1 MKELED
7 TEKPSKSFKVQL
19 RFQLKKYWKYS
30 RKWFPFS
37 IVIGLISGVLMG
49 LFIASIVQLWDL
61 VDKIN
66 YYYALFP
73 IVGGITSLLLYFGFK
88 EVKGAGISYVLTHKN
103 TTTPIPSRTIFTK
116 FFASLLTLGVNA
128 PAGREGPAVTIGSS
142 VAYSLGDKLK
152 MTKEDQGHAITI
164 GAAACTAA
172 VFRAPLGGTVFASE
186 VPYKHDLDETVFLP
200 ALVASAISLLVS
212 QAILTFLNSHP
223 TYLEVDVISSSL
235 TFVDAS
241 LFVLLGVFA
250 GIFGIL
256 FSLLYKLLSRNIEK
270 ILKPFLLPFVGMII
284 TALLV
289 FVIELALPEGISL
302 GGTGFFSINHLMEN
316 YASIGLRV
324 LFILFL
330 GKIVVTS
337 TCVGLGASGG
347 VMGPSLVTGAAMGAL
362 YSRLF
367 PSLNPLVVIV
377 IGMSAMH
384 AATTKTP
391 IASMILVLEMVGF
404 PNLIIPMILSNAA
417 AFIIS
422 MDFSLYTGQ
431 IESKEVILRRR
442 IQYTDILSSLKVRE
456 AMETDFPTVKENEK
470 LTDCFALLYLHKKSA
485 LVVLD
490 DNKELIGII
499 SAIDFQQG
507 FAKGHKYVRNV
518 MSKDVIVAY
527 PDDTLSS
534 AFDKLTDNRI
544 ECMPVVD
551 IDNPTKMLGFVTFR
565 DIENRYETAMTKLHS
580 QRSLTIEELIDNDI

>member
-1 MKELED
+1 MKKLED
-7 TEKPSKSFKVQL
+7 TEKPNKSFKVQL

-37 IVIGLISGVLMG
+37 IIIGLISRVLMG
-49 LFIASIVQLWDL
+49 LFIASIVQLWNL

-103 TTTPIPSRTIFTK
+103 TTTPIPSRTILTK

-128 PAGREGPAVTIGSS
+128 PAGREGPAVTMGSS

-164 GAAACTAA
+164 GAAACT
-172 VFRAPLGGTVFASE
+172 
-186 VPYKHDLDETVFLP
+186 
-200 ALVASAISLLVS
+200 
-212 QAILTFLNSHP
+212 
-223 TYLEVDVISSSL
+223 
-235 TFVDAS
+235 
-241 LFVLLGVFA
+241 
-250 GIFGIL
+250 
-256 FSLLYKLLSRNIEK
+256 
-270 ILKPFLLPFVGMII
+270 
-284 TALLV
+284 
-289 FVIELALPEGISL
+289 
-302 GGTGFFSINHLMEN
+302 
-316 YASIGLRV
+316 
-324 LFILFL
+324 
-330 GKIVVTS
+330 
-337 TCVGLGASGG
+337 
-347 VMGPSLVTGAAMGAL
+347 
-362 YSRLF
+362 
-367 PSLNPLVVIV
+367 
-377 IGMSAMH
+377 
-384 AATTKTP
+384 
-391 IASMILVLEMVGF
+391 
-404 PNLIIPMILSNAA
+404 AA

-456 AMETDFPTVKENEK
+456 AMETDFPSVKENEK
-470 LTDCFALLYLHKKSA
+470 LTDCFSLLYLHKKSA
-485 LVVLD
+485 LVVLND
-490 DNKELIGII
+490 DKELIGII

-507 FAKGHKYVRNV
+507 FTKGHKYVRNV

-551 IDNPTKMLGFVTFR
+551 VDNPTKMIGFVTFR

-580 QRSLTIEELIDNDI
+580 QQSLTIKELINDDI

>member
-7 TEKPSKSFKVQL
+7 TEKPNKSFKVQL

-49 LFIASIVQLWDL
+49 LFIASIVQLWNL

-103 TTTPIPSRTIFTK
+103 TTTPIPSRTILTK

-128 PAGREGPAVTIGSS
+128 PAGREGPAVTMGSS
-142 VAYSLGDKLK
+142 VAYSLGDKLR

-164 GAAACTAA
+164 GAA
-172 VFRAPLGGTVFASE
+172 
-186 VPYKHDLDETVFLP
+186 
-200 ALVASAISLLVS
+200 
-212 QAILTFLNSHP
+212 
-223 TYLEVDVISSSL
+223 
-235 TFVDAS
+235 
-241 LFVLLGVFA
+241 
-250 GIFGIL
+250 
-256 FSLLYKLLSRNIEK
+256 
-270 ILKPFLLPFVGMII
+270 
-284 TALLV
+284 
-289 FVIELALPEGISL
+289 
-302 GGTGFFSINHLMEN
+302 
-316 YASIGLRV
+316 
-324 LFILFL
+324 
-330 GKIVVTS
+330 
-337 TCVGLGASGG
+337 
-347 VMGPSLVTGAAMGAL
+347 MGAL

-367 PSLNPLVVIV
+367 PTLNPLVVIV

-384 AATTKTP
+384 SATTKTP

-417 AFIIS
+417 AIIIS

-456 AMETDFPTVKENEK
+456 AMETDFPSVKENEK
-470 LTDCFALLYLHKKSA
+470 LTDCFSLLYLHKKSA
-485 LVVLD
+485 LVVLND
-490 DNKELIGII
+490 DKELIGII

-507 FAKGHKYVRNV
+507 FTKGHKYVRNV

-551 IDNPTKMLGFVTFR
+551 VDNPTKMIGFVTFR

-580 QRSLTIEELIDNDI
+580 QQSLTIKELIDDDI

>member
-1 MKELED
+1 MNELED
-7 TEKPSKSFKVQL
+7 TEKPNKSFKVQL

-37 IVIGLISGVLMG
+37 IIIGLISGVLMG
-49 LFIASIVQLWDL
+49 LFIASIVQLWNL
-61 VDKIN
+61 VDKID

-73 IVGGITSLLLYFGFK
+73 IVGGITSLMLYFGFK

-103 TTTPIPSRTIFTK
+103 TTTPIPSRTILTK

-142 VAYSLGDKLK
+142 VSYSLGDKLK

-212 QAILTFLNSHP
+212 QEILTFLNSHP

-284 TALLV
+284 TALLI

-367 PSLNPLVVIV
+367 PKLNPLVVII

-384 AATTKTP
+384 SATTKTP

-456 AMETDFPTVKENEK
+456 AMETDFPSVKENEK
-470 LTDCFALLYLHKKSA
+470 LTDCFSLLYLHKKSA
-485 LVVLD
+485 LVVLND
-490 DNKELIGII
+490 DKELIGII

-507 FAKGHKYVRNV
+507 FTKGHKYVRNV

-527 PDDTLSS
+527 PDDTLSA

-551 IDNPTKMLGFVTFR
+551 INNPAKMLGFVTFR

-580 QRSLTIEELIDNDI
+580 QQSLTIEELISDDI

>member
-1 MKELED
+1 MKELEN
-7 TEKPSKSFKVQL
+7 TEKTNKSFKVQL
-19 RFQLKKYWKYS
+19 RSQLKKYWKYS

-37 IVIGLISGVLMG
+37 IIIGLISGALMG
-49 LFIASIVQLWDL
+49 LFIASIVQLWNL

-103 TTTPIPSRTIFTK
+103 TTTPIPSRTILTK

-223 TYLEVDVISSSL
+223 AYLEVDVVSSSL

-256 FSLLYKLLSRNIEK
+256 FSLSYKLLSRNIEK

-289 FVIELALPEGISL
+289 FLFELALPEGISL

-324 LFILFL
+324 LFILFS

-367 PSLNPLVVIV
+367 PNLNPLVV
-377 IGMSAMH
+377 
-384 AATTKTP
+384 
-391 IASMILVLEMVGF
+391 L
-404 PNLIIPMILSNAA
+404 N
-417 AFIIS
+417 
-422 MDFSLYTGQ
+422 
-431 IESKEVILRRR
+431 
-442 IQYTDILSSLKVRE
+442 
-456 AMETDFPTVKENEK
+456 
-470 LTDCFALLYLHKKSA
+470 
-485 LVVLD
+485 D
-490 DNKELIGII
+490 DKELIGII

-507 FAKGHKYVRNV
+507 FTKGHKYVRNV

-527 PDDTLSS
+527 PGDTLSS

-551 IDNPTKMLGFVTFR
+551 IDNPTKVIGFVTFR

-580 QRSLTIEELIDNDI
+580 QQSLTIEELISDDI